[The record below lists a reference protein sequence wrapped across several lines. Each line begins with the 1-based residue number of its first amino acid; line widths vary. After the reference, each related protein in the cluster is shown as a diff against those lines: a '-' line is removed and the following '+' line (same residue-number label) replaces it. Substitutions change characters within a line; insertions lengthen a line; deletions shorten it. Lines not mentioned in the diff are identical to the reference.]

1 MNPWTPGTSGGLP
14 SRPSRS
20 TPRREHP
27 MARSSQAAVLGAA
40 AGWTDFVSA
49 MSRTHFGVT

>member
-1 MNPWTPGTSGGLP
+1 MNPWTPATSGGLP